1 MGHEVLFYQ
10 RSLGKGNSVHN
21 RVDAERILK
30 FVERFLFIDE
40 LPKFGKVQ
48 IKTLYNSGRIQICE
62 KALTNTFKCG
72 KTQKSRMV
80 KVHKC
85 SPVATGAQ
93 GWVAAATVEPRLSTV
108 EIPRPTRPSPPL
120 GTLRPADCGEGD
132 APPPPPGAGAGA
144 GGRSTDSF
152 VPFLTGSFPNPNL
165 NSLLAQTES
174 TAATGCFL
182 GPHTHTHTR
191 LVRPQLLHRRRR
203 RRRRRRRQSNICVN
217 RIKYLCNNLNNL
229 AG

>member
-72 KTQKSRMV
+72 KNHKSRMIKRTQV
-80 KVHKC
+80 
-85 SPVATGAQ
+85 
-93 GWVAAATVEPRLSTV
+93 
-108 EIPRPTRPSPPL
+108 
-120 GTLRPADCGEGD
+120 
-132 APPPPPGAGAGA
+132 
-144 GGRSTDSF
+144 
-152 VPFLTGSFPNPNL
+152 LTCCNW
-165 NSLLAQTES
+165 
-174 TAATGCFL
+174 C
-182 GPHTHTHTR
+182 TR
-191 LVRPQLLHRRRR
+191 LGSG
-203 RRRRRRRQSNICVN
+203 SNSGAEVIDGGDPSADEAVSAA
-217 RIKYLCNNLNNL
+217 RDPKTS
-229 AG
+229 